1 MRCGAPIWSNCCCTD
16 ISVDRERTDI
26 HIHIMSSTETAAERA
41 CSELLPNL
49 DPDIL
54 DYIIGILSDESALL
68 DDDDTKDE
76 TIETISGFLVSA
88 EYCEDEDE
96 AASKAGELIARI
108 ASSTTTNKNNGE
120 KKVGASLKG
129 VISLADQL
137 SIKSEEEDLAL
148 MYGDTNSKKRSTVN
162 TIFTED
168 SNKNN
173 GSTSKANNNKS
184 KSKKPTLSDVA
195 NEQINEIETELH
207 TARIAAVKSRWKNG
221 AYRGAID
228 AQSFTL
234 PNPGG
239 GMPLLEDASC
249 RLVYGKRY
257 GLIGRNGMGKSTM
270 LRAFAA
276 RRVGE
281 VPTNVSVH
289 YVSQEVKLTDEQR
302 MKTPIECVVD
312 ADIERTLLVE
322 ELASLEAQA
331 AEGTLDSKG
340 SIRHAEVSTHL
351 SEIGS
356 DTAPRR
362 AEDLLENLGFSQELR
377 TRPLSQLSGGWRVR
391 TMLAAAIFAK
401 PDMLLLDEPTNHLSI
416 LAVMWLAR
424 ELSTSETWKDRIVVI
439 VSHDRHFMDEVCT
452 DCLHISGAAKR
463 LTQSRGNYS
472 TWAKRRKEQQVLFMK
487 EQKQRQDEID
497 KLREY
502 AGHGFKYGGSA
513 SQINK
518 MGMMAKQADKLE
530 VVLNEHAEELAA
542 LQEDVELPI
551 NIVAGGEMD
560 GYVVQLLDVG
570 FGYNAKPERL
580 FTHCE
585 FGITSKSRIVL
596 LGENGNGKT
605 VSTYK

>member
-1 MRCGAPIWSNCCCTD
+1 
-16 ISVDRERTDI
+16 
-26 HIHIMSSTETAAERA
+26 
-41 CSELLPNL
+41 
-49 DPDIL
+49 
-54 DYIIGILSDESALL
+54 
-68 DDDDTKDE
+68 
-76 TIETISGFLVSA
+76 
-88 EYCEDEDE
+88 
-96 AASKAGELIARI
+96 
-108 ASSTTTNKNNGE
+108 
-120 KKVGASLKG
+120 
-129 VISLADQL
+129 
-137 SIKSEEEDLAL
+137 
-148 MYGDTNSKKRSTVN
+148 
-162 TIFTED
+162 
-168 SNKNN
+168 
-173 GSTSKANNNKS
+173 
-184 KSKKPTLSDVA
+184 
-195 NEQINEIETELH
+195 
-207 TARIAAVKSRWKNG
+207 
-221 AYRGAID
+221 
-228 AQSFTL
+228 
-234 PNPGG
+234 
-239 GMPLLEDASC
+239 
-249 RLVYGKRY
+249 
-257 GLIGRNGMGKSTM
+257 MGKSTM

-312 ADIERTLLVE
+312 ADIERTLLME
-322 ELASLEAQA
+322 ELVVLEEKA
-331 AEGTLDSKG
+331 AEGSLDAKG
-340 SIRHAEVSTHL
+340 SIRHVEVLTHL
-351 SEIGS
+351 SEICS

-362 AEDLLENLGFSQELR
+362 AEELLDNLGFSEELR
-377 TRPLSQLSGGWRVR
+377 NRPLSQLSGGWRVR

-463 LTQSRGNYS
+463 LTQARGNYT

-497 KLREY
+497 SLREY
-502 AGHGFKYGGSA
+502 AGHGFKYGGSS

-518 MGMMAKQADKLE
+518 MGMKAKQADKLE

-551 NIVAGGEMD
+551 NIAAGGELD
-560 GYVVQLLDVG
+560 VYVVQLLDVG
-570 FGYNAKPERL
+570 FGYPNAKPERL

-605 VSTYK
+605 V